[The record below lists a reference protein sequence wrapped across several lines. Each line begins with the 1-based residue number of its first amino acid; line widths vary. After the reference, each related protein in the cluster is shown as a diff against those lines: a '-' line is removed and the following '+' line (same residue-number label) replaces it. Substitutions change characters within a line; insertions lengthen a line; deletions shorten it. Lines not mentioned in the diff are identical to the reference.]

1 MKDID
6 RPIESENDIV
16 KCAICDECEIIN
28 DDSTSYCDLYYCTRY
43 DKPCICLTY
52 RELNEC

>member
-6 RPIESENDIV
+6 RPIESETDIA
-16 KCAICDECEIIN
+16 KCAVCIECEIIN